1 MENMKI
7 VNRGFLI
14 IRPRTPFL
22 AWANQ
27 QDSEVAFSEEDDVE
41 GTTFLI
47 EEDFFDIEPII
58 EKHFKKI
65 FKHELSMVTE
75 LEENWPPSLKIDVFL
90 EWFSVDFGA
99 IVIDL
104 EKSDLKVE
112 KI

>member
-1 MENMKI
+1 MNI
-7 VNRGFLI
+7 INRGFLT
-14 IRPRTPFL
+14 IRPKQDFL
-22 AWANQ
+22 NWANQ
-27 QDSEVAFSEEDDVE
+27 IDASVKFDEGDDVE
-41 GTTFLI
+41 GTNFLI
-47 EEDFFDIEPII
+47 EEDFFEIEPII

-75 LEENWPPSLKIDVFL
+75 QENLWPPALTLELFL

-104 EKSDLKVE
+104 EKNDLKSE